1 MSSLVMDPGAVT
13 RPRMS
18 RGVAMAGLATAMF
31 LVVLDSAMVN
41 LAGPTIRAGLALTD
55 SQMTLVIDSY
65 LVPLAGLLLLGGRL
79 ADLLGGRKVFLAGMG
94 AYLLS
99 SIVCAVA
106 TSGGMVIA
114 ARIGQGISAAL
125 VMPAALS
132 LVLALYPSR
141 GERTRA
147 MGIWGAVAGAGS
159 LVGVFLGGSLT
170 EALGWESVFW
180 TPVPFG
186 VLGAVFVW
194 RSVPSVPVRSG
205 HFDAFGAV
213 TITAGISALALG
225 MISATEAGW
234 GSPLALGGIAVG
246 VAFLVAFVAV
256 ERRSAHPLVP
266 LGVVGRKPVVL
277 ANLVMLLVGG
287 TLTSLFF
294 LLPPYQQ
301 EVLGMSPLETGMSQ
315 LPLAAMIIVGSVL
328 APLVAKLIGLTRALP
343 VSLAVLLA
351 GLLWLAFDLTSS
363 GFSGSLLGAFVLIG
377 GGLGLSAVNATA
389 MSVRDATEGEA
400 GLLSGLIGA
409 AQQLGGA
416 VGLAGLVGIAATGTA
431 TATDGGIDFTT
442 AFLGAASG
450 IVVAFALSLFPGAKT
465 PATPTT
471 ASAH

>member
-18 RGVAMAGLATAMF
+18 RGVAMAGLATAVF
-31 LVVLDSAMVN
+31 LVILDSAMVN

-55 SQMTLVIDSY
+55 IQMTLVIDSY

-79 ADLLGGRKVFLAGMG
+79 ADLLGGRKVFLTGMG
-94 AYLLS
+94 AYLLA

-106 TSGGMVIA
+106 TSGGMLIA

-147 MGIWGAVAGAGS
+147 MGVWGAVAGAGS

-170 EALGWESVFW
+170 ETLGWESVFW

-186 VLGAVFVW
+186 VLGAVIVW

-225 MISATEAGW
+225 MISAPEAGW
-234 GSPLALGGIAVG
+234 GSPLVLGGIAAG
-246 VAFLVAFVAV
+246 VAFLVAFVVV

-266 LGVVGRKPVVL
+266 LDVFGRKPVVM

-315 LPLAAMIIVGSVL
+315 LPLAATIIAGSVL
-328 APLVAKLIGLTRALP
+328 APLPAKLIGLTRALP
-343 VSLAVLLA
+343 VALAVLLA
-351 GLLWLAFDLTSS
+351 GLLWLAFDPTSS
-363 GFSGSLLGAFVLIG
+363 GFSASLLGAFVLIG
-377 GGLGLSAVNATA
+377 SGLGLSAVNATA

-400 GLLSGLIGA
+400 GLLSGLIST

-416 VGLAGLVGIAATGTA
+416 VGLAGLVAISTTTATGQ
-431 TATDGGIDFTT
+431 GIDFTT

-450 IVVAFALSLFPGAKT
+450 IVVALALSLFP
-465 PATPTT
+465 
-471 ASAH
+471 SARTRR

>member
-18 RGVAMAGLATAMF
+18 RGVAMAGLATAVF
-31 LVVLDSAMVN
+31 LVILDSAMVN

-55 SQMTLVIDSY
+55 IQMTLVIDSY

-79 ADLLGGRKVFLAGMG
+79 ADLLGGRKVFLTGMG
-94 AYLLS
+94 AYLLA

-106 TSGGMVIA
+106 TSGGMLIA

-147 MGIWGAVAGAGS
+147 MGVWGAVAGAGS

-170 EALGWESVFW
+170 ETLGWESVFW

-186 VLGAVFVW
+186 VLGAVIVW
-194 RSVPSVPVRSG
+194 RSVPSGPVRSG

-225 MISATEAGW
+225 MISAPEAGW
-234 GSPLALGGIAVG
+234 GSPLVLGGIAAG
-246 VAFLVAFVAV
+246 VAFLVAFVVV

-266 LGVVGRKPVVL
+266 LDVFGRKPVVM

-315 LPLAAMIIVGSVL
+315 LPLAATIIAGSVL
-328 APLVAKLIGLTRALP
+328 APLPAKLIGLTRALP
-343 VSLAVLLA
+343 VALAVLLA
-351 GLLWLAFDLTSS
+351 GLLWLAFDPTSS
-363 GFSGSLLGAFVLIG
+363 GFSASLLGAFVLIG
-377 GGLGLSAVNATA
+377 SGLGLSAVNATA

-400 GLLSGLIGA
+400 GLLSGLIST

-416 VGLAGLVGIAATGTA
+416 VGLAGLVAISTTTATGQ
-431 TATDGGIDFTT
+431 GIDFTT

-450 IVVAFALSLFPGAKT
+450 IVVALALSLFP
-465 PATPTT
+465 
-471 ASAH
+471 SARTRR